1 MELEKELLMSVL
13 MAASGRRA
21 GGRAREA
28 AGAGLALTAAV
39 LGFFM
44 VTLDAVVVNVAL
56 PSIRAGLGGGISG
69 LQWVVDGYTLMFAAL
84 LLSAGS
90 LSDRSGARRAFSA
103 GLAVFVLASAVCG
116 LAPVMGALVAARFAQ
131 GAAAAVM
138 MPASMA
144 LIGQAYPDPARRA
157 RAVAVWAMGGAV
169 ASSSGPLAA
178 CWPW

>member
-1 MELEKELLMSVL
+1 
-13 MAASGRRA
+13 
-21 GGRAREA
+21 
-28 AGAGLALTAAV
+28 
-39 LGFFM
+39 
-44 VTLDAVVVNVAL
+44 
-56 PSIRAGLGGGISG
+56 
-69 LQWVVDGYTLMFAAL
+69 
-84 LLSAGS
+84 

-157 RAVAVWAMGGAV
+157 RAVAVWAIVGAEN
-169 ASSSGPLAA
+169 L
-178 CWPW
+178 CH